1 MIRVQAMDNNKQENI
16 NNCKKSQIY
25 HYIYKERRTS
35 RNKIAED
42 LGLSL
47 PTVAQNLKELLE
59 EDLIEKNGYF
69 QSTGG
74 RKCNVYSCT
83 SNNHIAI
90 GAHIAKNNL
99 RLVAVDLYGTVL
111 KRSHITETYEHSQKY
126 YRSFAQHVNTFVKSL
141 NISNKRILGVGIAI
155 TALLSRDRRSVT
167 KSVLLGTAEATLA
180 DFREYLDFPCQLFH
194 DSEAAAGAELWFS
207 PETTDALYLGLNN
220 HLNGALITNGK
231 IHVGKEFSGGLV
243 EHMIL
248 YPGGRE
254 CYCGKKGCL
263 TTYCSANVLF
273 EDWDSEARDIFFK
286 NLRNGSRDESRK
298 WNQYLSDL
306 SIAIGSLSA
315 LLDCDI
321 ILGGTLG
328 AYITD
333 EDIAGLQKL
342 VRSDS
347 NYAPSTDFIRHGHQ
361 DVDICACGAAMAYIA
376 EFIESIR

>member
-1 MIRVQAMDNNKQENI
+1 MEKNNAEI
-16 NNCKKSQIY
+16 MHSSKKSQVY

-35 RNKIAED
+35 RNEIAEA

-74 RKCNVYSCT
+74 RKRNVYSCT
-83 SNNHIAI
+83 SNIHIAI
-90 GAHIAKNNL
+90 GAHIVKNHL

-111 KRSHITETYEHSQKY
+111 KRAYITERYEHSQKY
-126 YRSFAQHVNTFVKSL
+126 YRNFARHVNTFVKSL
-141 NISNKRILGVGIAI
+141 KISNKRILGVGIAI
-155 TALLSRDRRSVT
+155 AALLSRDRQSVT
-167 KSVLLGTAEATLA
+167 KSALLGTDEATLA
-180 DFREYLDFPCQLFH
+180 DFREFLEFPCQIFH

-207 PETTDALYLGLNN
+207 PEISDAMYLGLNN
-220 HLNGALITNGK
+220 YLNGMLIANGK
-231 IHVGKEFSGGLV
+231 IHVGKEYSGGLV

-248 YPGGRE
+248 YPGGRQ

-273 EDWDSEARDIFFK
+273 EDGDNEV
-286 NLRNGSRDESRK
+286 RDEFFRKLRSGDREENRK
-298 WNQYLSDL
+298 WSEFLSDL
-306 SIAIGSLSA
+306 AIAIGSLSA

-328 AYITD
+328 AYMTD
-333 EDIAGLQKL
+333 EDIARLQKL
-342 VRSDS
+342 VRNDS
-347 NYAPSTDFIRHGHQ
+347 IYAPSTDFIRQGHQ
-361 DVDICACGAAMAYIA
+361 DVDICACGAAIAYIE
-376 EFIESIR
+376 EFIESVG